1 MYFVLGLLTAGLL
14 ALAIAPAM
22 WRRADRLARARIQAA
37 LPMSLAEIQ
46 AEKDQ
51 LRAEFAVSARRLEM
65 KVEQLEGGANGQ
77 LLEISRSRTEIARL
91 EADRT
96 AKAETIEALESRVAE
111 LVNELEGAESNIAAG
126 KIELA
131 ARDAELAERAARI
144 SGLEGDLAAAVL
156 LTEEQKLELVARDTT
171 IGNLNDSLADSK
183 AAEARTG
190 LARDGLAAAL
200 EEEQAKLA
208 AEKRRA
214 EGLEG
219 RITAFEAERVD
230 RLATLERR
238 AADIKA
244 LQAELASE
252 RAQREGLAAEIAQ
265 LEAERTERLRELTRR
280 SEEVEGLKTELQAAN
295 EARLQA
301 AASAVAATP
310 AESELPDGDNIRKA
324 IAATQAEKDALAA
337 QLAALEQDQAKLR
350 AENAELR
357 RIAGAEWETQR
368 AADQRLRDRLSE
380 VASAVMRIT
389 QPGEAAIAAPR
400 LAEKGNG
407 DASKHPAPIAGKPP
421 TEPPPRRET
430 ADAPR
435 PVEGRSLAERIRA
448 LQHAAARQ

>member
-14 ALAIAPAM
+14 ALTIAPAM
-22 WRRADRLARARIQAA
+22 WRRADRLAQARIQAA
-37 LPMSLAEIQ
+37 LPMSLAEVQ

-65 KVEQLEGGANGQ
+65 KVEQLEGGANGR

-96 AKAETIEALESRVAE
+96 AKAETIETLETRVSE
-111 LVNELEGAESNIAAG
+111 LVKDLDGAESNIAAA
-126 KIELA
+126 KVELA
-131 ARDAELAERAARI
+131 ARDA
-144 SGLEGDLAAAVL
+144 DLALRAGRITGLQAELGAAVL
-156 LTEEQKLELVARDTT
+156 LSEEQKLELVARDTAM
-171 IGNLNDSLADSK
+171 GNLNDSLADSR
-183 AAEARTG
+183 AAEARMG
-190 LARDGLAAAL
+190 FARDGLADAL

-244 LQAELASE
+244 LQAELAAE
-252 RAQREGLAAEIAQ
+252 RAQRESIAAEIAQ

-280 SEEVEGLKTELQAAN
+280 SEEVERLKSELLAAN

-301 AASAVAATP
+301 AANAVAATP
-310 AESELPDGDNIRKA
+310 AQGELLDGDNIRKA
-324 IAATQAEKDALAA
+324 IAATEAEKDALAA
-337 QLAALEQDQAKLR
+337 QLSALEGDQAKLR
-350 AENAELR
+350 VENAELR

-368 AADQRLRDRLSE
+368 AADQRLRERLSE
-380 VASAVMRIT
+380 VASAVMRMT
-389 QPGEAAIAAPR
+389 QPSEAGFAHR
-400 LAEKGNG
+400 SAESGNG
-407 DASKHPAPIAGKPP
+407 DAGKHPTPIAGKS
-421 TEPPPRRET
+421 TAEPPPRRET
-430 ADAPR
+430 TDTPR